1 MAGLGALAYA
11 GLDFT
16 TAADLAGQALAINAY
31 SATAWGVL
39 TDARTHRGISG
50 APVVVAAP
58 GRRDLPW
65 LLLGVHSTRF
75 DMGSRD
81 LLEDESLGLNATW
94 YPDIIT
100 TLTEPA
106 APTPVPP
113 QRKASSG

>member
-1 MAGLGALAYA
+1 
-11 GLDFT
+11 
-16 TAADLAGQALAINAY
+16 
-31 SATAWGVL
+31 
-39 TDARTHRGISG
+39 
-50 APVVVAAP
+50 
-58 GRRDLPW
+58 
-65 LLLGVHSTRF
+65 
-75 DMGSRD
+75 MGSRD